1 MVLAA
6 GHVEKKD
13 NMILPFL
20 IQTNGQECCGIFI
33 FYNLSELEKSDAI
46 LNNKTIVTIIK
57 YYPGKTKMGF
67 LLYNTGKIDGFFM
80 YVRSAYIG
88 KQNL

>member
-33 FYNLSELEKSDAI
+33 FYNFSELEKCDII
-46 LNNKTIVTIIK
+46 LN
-57 YYPGKTKMGF
+57 
-67 LLYNTGKIDGFFM
+67 D
-80 YVRSAYIG
+80 
-88 KQNL
+88 